1 MQRCGQIV
9 MNDKASEW
17 GRQERVAYDAGQ
29 AEATWTVAVDTAGY
43 HVLSKG
49 KEVHV
54 FKHRRPWSTFAEVE
68 AVENATVEERAEK
81 RRGGELA
88 SLEEA
93 QSEQG
98 QTDQDDTRM
107 THVGVRVDTLKQPTP
122 TLEALDIELRRE
134 FADKVKTTGPA
145 LAQSLPWTP
154 TYSKRIEQAIQN
166 IDLETAVAQQH
177 QALTIESGPDPLNT
191 RRLRVVI
198 VLMDGHISSSEKA
211 LQQFR
216 AAIAARLAV
225 IAVLLPGY
233 VVTNYSCWYTSN
245 ASQRGGCGCGRSRQR
260 GRVRERETLHLEV

>member
-1 MQRCGQIV
+1 
-9 MNDKASEW
+9 
-17 GRQERVAYDAGQ
+17 
-29 AEATWTVAVDTAGY
+29 
-43 HVLSKG
+43 VLSKG

-54 FKHRRPWSTFAEVE
+54 FKHRRPWSTFAAVE
-68 AVENATVEERAEK
+68 AGENATVEEHSADK
-81 RRGGELA
+81 HRGGEIA
-88 SLEEA
+88 SLDEA
-93 QSEQG
+93 QSEQA
-98 QTDQDDTRM
+98 QTDKAGTGM
-107 THVGVRVDTLKQPTP
+107 THVLVRVDTLKQPAP
-122 TLEALDIELRRE
+122 TLEALNTELRKE
-134 FADKVKTTGPA
+134 FAHKVKETEPA
-145 LAQSLPWTP
+145 LAHSLPWTP
-154 TYSKRIEQAIQN
+154 TYSKVIVQAIHA
-166 IDLETAVAQQH
+166 IDRETAVDDGAQQY